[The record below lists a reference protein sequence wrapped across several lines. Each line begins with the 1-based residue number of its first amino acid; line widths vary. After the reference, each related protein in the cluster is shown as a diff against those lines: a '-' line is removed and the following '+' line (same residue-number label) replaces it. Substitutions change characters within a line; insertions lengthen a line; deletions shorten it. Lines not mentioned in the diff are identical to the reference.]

1 MNKYILLLV
10 SFLVGGCLDVRTAYL
25 GECFLGVPYQESP
38 LGEGVFP
45 DTDPVIRFDAFDCVT
60 FVETVLA
67 DCDENKLNH
76 IRYKDGKIDF
86 LNRNHFIESDWLINN
101 ADKVK
106 NVSAK
111 YGSVVQKN
119 IVIDKKSWL
128 KKVHNIDAN
137 FVPISVNLEYLP
149 YSAVKKIKTTNE
161 LIVLF
166 VADNSKMRDK
176 IGTDL
181 AVVHMGFLLPNGV
194 LRHASSD
201 KKAVVDVDFYQYL
214 QERMKNNNNL
224 GIVLVEILK

>member
-1 MNKYILLLV
+1 MNKYVLLLAT
-10 SFLVGGCLDVRTAYL
+10 FLVSGCLDNNTTYL
-25 GECFLGVPYQESP
+25 GEDFVGVPYQESP
-38 LGEGVFP
+38 LGEGVLP
-45 DTDPVIRFDAFDCVT
+45 DVDPVIRFDAFDCMT

-67 DCDENKLNH
+67 DGDEKQLNQ
-76 IRYKDGKIDF
+76 IRYKDGNISF
-86 LNRNHFIESDWLINN
+86 LNRNHFIEADWMINN

-106 NVSAK
+106 NVSEK
-111 YGSVVQKN
+111 YGSVVQRN
-119 IVIDKKSWL
+119 IVIDKKSWF
-128 KKVHNIDAN
+128 KKVHGIDAD
-137 FVPISVNLEYLP
+137 FTPISVNLEYLP
-149 YSAVKKIKTTNE
+149 YSVIEKIETTNE

-201 KKAVVDVDFYQYL
+201 KKSVVDVDFYQYL
-214 QERMKNNNNL
+214 QERKKNNNNL